1 MFPEAYTIGQNHSLH
16 RLTEFEVDFDTPLMN
31 GLIVWEEPKTA
42 VDYTIGVDVSWGVG
56 EDRSALHVL
65 RNGTVHSVDRQVA
78 EFCTDDM
85 SMHDL
90 VPVCYMIGNLY
101 KNTVE
106 DREALMS
113 VECNIS
119 DDIVHR
125 LRMDYNYANLFVWKF
140 YDNIKGMMSNKL
152 GWWTNVRT
160 RPKII
165 SKAMHY
171 IKNDWWAINS
181 PWLLNEMQTIE
192 KLEEKARVEAA
203 AGHHDDLFMAAAIAL
218 WSAHD
223 MEFGAVQGI
232 EEVAKQRDRLATQV
246 VETRSVSLPALEKR
260 IDFINTACSYNDME
274 SWVYGD

>member
-1 MFPEAYTIGQNHSLH
+1 MFPEAYAIGQNHSLH

-31 GLIVWEEPKTA
+31 GLVMWEEPKTN
-42 VDYTIGVDVSWGVG
+42 VDYTIGVDPSWGVG
-56 EDRSALHVL
+56 EDRAAIHVL

-85 SMHDL
+85 NMHDL

-113 VECNIS
+113 VECNLS

-125 LRMDYNYANLFVWKF
+125 LRMDYSYGNLFVWKF

-152 GWWTNVRT
+152 GWWTNTRT

-171 IKNDWWAINS
+171 IKNDWWSINS

-192 KLEEKARVEAA
+192 KLEEKARIEAA

-223 MEFGAVQGI
+223 MEFGATQGV

-246 VETRSVSLPALEKR
+246 AETRQVSLPSMEKR

-274 SWVYGD
+274 NWVYGD